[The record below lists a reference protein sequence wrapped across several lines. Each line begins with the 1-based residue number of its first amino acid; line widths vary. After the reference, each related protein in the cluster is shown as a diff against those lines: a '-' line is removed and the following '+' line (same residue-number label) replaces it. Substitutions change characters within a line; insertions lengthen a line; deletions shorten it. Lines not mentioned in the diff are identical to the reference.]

1 MDDGQAVK
9 RGGVTLCT
17 DNFTLEEV
25 HTMISVLQSK
35 FGLKC
40 TIHTKNVVK
49 DQHRIYVSRSSLPLL
64 RSHVQQFMPDS
75 MMYKITGELR
85 SQLSPLPW

>member
-25 HTMISVLQSK
+25 KAMVSVLQSK

-40 TIHTKNVVK
+40 TIHNKNVVK
-49 DQHRIYVSRSSLPLL
+49 GYYRIYVSGTSLPLL
-64 RSHVQQFMPDS
+64 RELVQQYMPDS
-75 MMYKITGELR
+75 MMYKIT
-85 SQLSPLPW
+85 